1 MALKVADY
9 AYVLETGNLT
19 MFGTGAQLP
28 SDPQRA
34 KHRRCCICSKPVIP
48 YW

>member
-19 MFGTGAQLP
+19 MFGTGVQLL
-28 SDPQRA
+28 SDPQVMAAYLGKKR
-34 KHRRCCICSKPVIP
+34 
-48 YW
+48 